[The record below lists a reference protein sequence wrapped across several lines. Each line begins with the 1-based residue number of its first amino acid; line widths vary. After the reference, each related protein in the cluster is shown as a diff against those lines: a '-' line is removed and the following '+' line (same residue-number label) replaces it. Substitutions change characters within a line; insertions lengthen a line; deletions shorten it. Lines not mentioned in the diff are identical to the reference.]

1 MSAGPMFDSPY
12 APEGMGR
19 EFINSPRKP
28 LSEYVGASIEIPGG
42 GGKAWDPMSFS
53 ELWKVSANNP
63 DVAWLREVRHV
74 PPARPRSAMARSGG
88 SHACCCA
95 RGA

>member
-1 MSAGPMFDSPY
+1 MRFSY
-12 APEGMGR
+12 APEGMGK
-19 EFINSPRKP
+19 EYVNQPRKP
-28 LSEYVGASIEIPGG
+28 LSEYVGASVEFCAFPGAPDEPV
-42 GGKAWDPMSFS
+42 AWDPMRFS
-53 ELWKVSANNP
+53 ELYKVSGNNP

-74 PPARPRSAMARSGG
+74 PPARPLSAMARSGG

>member
-1 MSAGPMFDSPY
+1 MFDSPY

-19 EFINSPRKP
+19 EFINSPRRP

-42 GGKAWDPMSFS
+42 GGKAWDPMSFT

-63 DVAWLREVRHV
+63 DVAWLREVRHD
-74 PPARPRSAMARSGG
+74 PPARPRSAMARRGG
-88 SHACCCA
+88 SHACCARCA